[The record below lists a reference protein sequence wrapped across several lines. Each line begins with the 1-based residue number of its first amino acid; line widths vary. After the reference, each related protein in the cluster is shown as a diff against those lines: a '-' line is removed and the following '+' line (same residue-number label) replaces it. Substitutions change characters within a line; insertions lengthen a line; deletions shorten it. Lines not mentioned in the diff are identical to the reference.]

1 MPVQWKPLNRENRI
15 NGTECQLSRC
25 PIKRLPLYIV
35 SLLRLTVIYTYQYT
49 CCVSKVLLKHSPSLA
64 TFSVDD
70 GTTPVYYAAQE
81 GRLNVLEH
89 LVGQLGCSVS
99 SRAKDGMMPLH
110 AASQNGHTR
119 VVKYLVETQGREAIL
134 GQTGEFRYCTKHL
147 ITVYSR

>member
-1 MPVQWKPLNRENRI
+1 M
-15 NGTECQLSRC
+15 
-25 PIKRLPLYIV
+25 
-35 SLLRLTVIYTYQYT
+35 
-49 CCVSKVLLKHSPSLA
+49 LLKHSPSLA

-134 GQTGEFRYCTKHL
+134 GQTGEFRYYTKHL
-147 ITVYSR
+147 IAVYSR